1 MIYRQEGLYSYL
13 LRRGLLNAVINEPHP
28 LANSGVIN
36 ALTGQFVPIPMA
48 DAHIYCG
55 RIRNVML
62 FKRKYFLTSDHAL
75 LAEGL
80 THSDYFINWTGFDE
94 SGLGPASKIV
104 SNNLAIDIS
113 EAPQPVEIAEPVIF
127 IGGDTIVEPN
137 WAHWFFEHLLKLH
150 VLEIC
155 GVHLDLPVIVSNR
168 LPRRFLEWGD
178 ILIGKPIHWRPLDL
192 DQPLRFREAFVA
204 SCPAYRDKARHPH
217 IWAHGFGYLRQRMSS
232 LLPEVEPT
240 HCTFFSRQSSKY
252 RRAENEG
259 ELYEI
264 AREVLGARLASLG
277 TLSVLSQV
285 QSIRG
290 THTAIFF
297 GGADGPM
304 SLFLPQDATTI
315 EITAPG
321 HGAFY
326 TCLAFLA
333 LKNMRYSRIE
343 AKTFVGEAQG
353 AHPLNRDYL
362 VDKKIYRQ
370 RLNTVNRV

>member
-13 LRRGLLNAVINEPHP
+13 LRRRLLNAVINEPHP
-28 LANSGVIN
+28 LANTGVVN

-55 RIRNVML
+55 RVQDVTL

-104 SNNLAIDIS
+104 SNNLSLDIG
-113 EAPQPVEIAEPVIF
+113 EQAQPVEVAEPVVF

-137 WAHWFFEHLLKLH
+137 WAHWFFEHLLKLR

-155 GVHLDLPVIVSNR
+155 GIELDLPVIVSHR

-178 ILIGKPIHWRPLDL
+178 LLIGKPIHWRPLDL
-192 DQPLRFREAFVA
+192 DQPLQFREAFVA
-204 SCPAYRDKARHPH
+204 SCPAYRDKARRPH
-217 IWAHGFGYLRQRMSS
+217 IWKQGFEHLRQRMRS

-259 ELYEI
+259 ELFEI
-264 AREVLGARLASLG
+264 AMEVLNARIASLG
-277 TLSVLSQV
+277 TLSVLDQL
-285 QSIRG
+285 QSIRE
-290 THTAIFF
+290 THTALFF

-304 SLFLPQDATTI
+304 SLFLPPDATTI

-333 LKNMRYSRIE
+333 LTNTRYTRIE
-343 AKTFVGEAQG
+343 ADTFVGEAQG
-353 AHPLNRDYL
+353 AHPLNRDYI
-362 VDKKIYRQ
+362 VDKTIYR
-370 RLNTVNRV
+370 RALESASLI